1 MKSRILLSAIALT
14 LLLSGCYKA
23 IKVTNR
29 EFQSLHVFRAMVIKM
44 EKIPRDQDSV
54 LSAMALR
61 DYKVTLKKNDGS
73 LVIIERVS
81 TIMGSHKNWPRT
93 IPVPLSQPTL
103 EVGKTYDFPEDLY
116 KIHPAGS
123 K

>member
-23 IKVTNR
+23 IKITNR
-29 EFQSLHVFRAMVIKM
+29 EFQSFHPFKATLIKM
-44 EKIPRDQDSV
+44 EEIPRNQASV
-54 LSAMALR
+54 PSAMALR
-61 DYKVTLKKNDGS
+61 DYRVTLKKNDGS

-81 TIMGSHKNWPRT
+81 TIMGSNKNWPGT

-116 KIHPAGS
+116 KPHPAKS